1 MTVEFYQMPSATP
14 MATSTAFI
22 FLSGFSY
29 FFLSHHH
36 SLKHG
41 KKYIYYH
48 HTLYCLLRFL
58 TPLYGVSI
66 SFIALSMYL
75 AHKCSKHPSSHKNR
89 DDDLMNP
96 FGLLPPLTTVS
107 CHSFCFY
114 LFIYFSFI
122 FISWRLITLQYCSG
136 FCHTLT

>member
-1 MTVEFYQMPSATP
+1 MPSATP

-29 FFLSHHH
+29 FFLSPVPMKCHHH

-48 HTLYCLLRFL
+48 HTLYCLLHFL
-58 TPLYGVSI
+58 TPLYGVSL

-89 DDDLMNP
+89 DDDLMDP
-96 FGLLPPLTTVS
+96 FGLLPSLTTVS
-107 CHSFCFY
+107 CHYFCFY

-122 FISWRLITLQYCSG
+122 FISWRLITLQYRSG